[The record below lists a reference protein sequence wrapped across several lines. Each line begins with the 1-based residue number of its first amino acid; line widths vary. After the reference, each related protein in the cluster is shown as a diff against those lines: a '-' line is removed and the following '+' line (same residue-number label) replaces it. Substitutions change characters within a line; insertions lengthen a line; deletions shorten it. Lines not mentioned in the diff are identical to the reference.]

1 MPTRPGPAGGA
12 DDFDD
17 VEARARA
24 AVEAARET
32 VAHSH
37 VLSEVIRLE
46 RDGEGLLVRCAWCG
60 RYSLGGEWTDEAE
73 LPPASIVEQ
82 KLDGD
87 RITHSICPDCSNVP
101 S

>member
-1 MPTRPGPAGGA
+1 MHAHPRPAGRAG
-12 DDFDD
+12 DFHD
-17 VEARARA
+17 VHARARA

-37 VLSEVIRLE
+37 VLAEVIRLE
-46 RDGEGLLVRCAWCG
+46 REGDGLLIRCAWCG
-60 RYSLGGEWTDEAE
+60 RYSLGGEWTTEAE
-73 LPPASIVEQ
+73 LPPASIVEE

-101 S
+101 